1 MNKEKNKKG
10 KKILV
15 GATVGAGVAA
25 AIIIPPLLTK
35 YCNAK
40 SEIKQNK
47 KDIQELNYQIKKT
60 KNELESLK
68 ITLGEKDRL
77 IENLNASLKEEK
89 DKLNLARTK
98 LFLLVGSSDEN
109 FDFGSSGENALDNSI
124 VKDLHKNVAR
134 LTNDVR
140 SKEARIASL
149 EKELENLKSDYQVL
163 QTKLKQ
169 KEKENVDL
177 LNQIEAIIADNKQK
191 IALLNLEIAN
201 LQGENEEKDR
211 IIVEKEQEINQLNAN
226 IENLNALITEQEA
239 TIREKNANIATLTN
253 ERDANKQAFLN
264 SIIEYRQ
271 TIKNLV
277 NELGKIKQANKE
289 FVQSLFA
296 NYNDNLDTNDAS
308 LAEIAK
314 YTIGENG
321 YDTLLAN
328 GELTVFDGKVI
339 TLSERY
345 KDFNEIDENLQSSF
359 NDYLNLDDEQYKAFL
374 FDENNVKNDAFLA
387 QLQILNLLKE
397 KTNSNFNVLNEA
409 FAKML
414 ELNKERNQKTTEYL
428 NSLITQIETLTGE
441 KYNPTKDFGNNG
453 ENANGGVIQRL
464 KDKIT
469 NLENVV
475 SKAKSKLTEYVGSED
490 ENFDAGENGE
500 NSLENSLVYRLRK
513 EIEQKQ
519 NTLEEKDREI
529 QTKNSE
535 IENKTEQ
542 IQRLE
547 QEKTDLNSTIESQ
560 KEQIKQLENTKAEQT
575 RKIGELENRKTELER
590 ENAQKDE
597 SIRSLTQAKEAALAE
612 VEEWKRK
619 YNSANSELQSTNRT
633 LSTAKNKLYSLTGS
647 SDPNFNVG
655 TNGENAKS
663 GSLIYRLRQQI
674 SEKEARISTLN
685 KQVGDKE
692 KQNDEIIAMWNA
704 LNVKKIIFTRN
715 IYEAAGFFY
724 LKGFAWN
731 QLQNMF
737 IEKFEKLKKDPMSLD
752 TNFLAFDEKDIKG
765 SSQSKYGRNSLG
777 AHQRFEWKN
786 LITNFENIVLKS
798 NDFLISAKNFET
810 WKSKNENRESGYRGI
825 ENPFI
830 AKETNFTIYEDLN
843 NPLRIELNGHLHNK
857 KFNTYVDSIDEYK
870 EYVEDKFEKWKK
882 DQFNGYRYVEITQT
896 KVRQLVGIKGA
907 ELIFRESEIEIE
919 WEPTIQVVDKKIGSR
934 RELSFSLFWKPVVIK
949 NYAYN
954 DILQTYKLEKS
965 HANLMRVT
973 FLCPLC
979 KIIMLNRKDTFY
991 YMKKLI
997 DLSKQNIIC
1006 VKNNAENFR
1015 HFIIKESDDEIK
1027 RLHSNVSSKGCLEIN
1042 KYLYS

>member
-1 MNKEKNKKG
+1 MSKEKSKKG

-77 IENLNASLKEEK
+77 IENLNVSLKEEK

-109 FDFGSSGENALDNSI
+109 FDFGNNGENALENSI

-134 LTNDVR
+134 LTNDIR
-140 SKEARIASL
+140 SKEAKIASL
-149 EKELENLKSDYQVL
+149 EKELKNLKSDYQAL
-163 QTKLKQ
+163 QAKLKQ

-201 LQGENEEKDR
+201 LQGENERKDR
-211 IIVEKEQEINQLNAN
+211 IIAEKEQEINQLNAN
-226 IENLNALITEQEA
+226 IENLNALIAEQEA

-296 NYNDNLDTNDAS
+296 NYNENLDTNDAS

-321 YDTLLAN
+321 YDNLLTN

-339 TLSERY
+339 TLSEKY

-359 NDYLNLDDEQYKAFL
+359 NDYLNLDDEQYKGFL
-374 FDENNVKNDAFLA
+374 FDESNVKNDAFVA

-414 ELNKERNQKTTEYL
+414 ELNKERNEKTTKYL

-475 SKAKSKLTEYVGSED
+475 RKAKSKLTEYVGSED
-490 ENFDAGENGE
+490 ENFDPGENGE
-500 NSLENSLVYRLRK
+500 NSLENSLVYKLRTQIQ
-513 EIEQKQ
+513 EKQ
-519 NTLEEKDREI
+519 NLLEEKDREI

-535 IENKTEQ
+535 IENKIEQ

-547 QEKTDLNSTIESQ
+547 QEKTDLNNTIESQ

-575 RKIGELENRKTELER
+575 RKIEELESRKTELER

-597 SIRSLTQAKEAALAE
+597 SIRSLTQAKEAALRE

-619 YNSANSELQSTNRT
+619 YNSANSELDSTKRILSSTNST

-647 SDPNFNVG
+647 SDPSFNVG

-674 SEKEARISTLN
+674 QEKENKISTLSN
-685 KQVGDKE
+685 TVSTTE
-692 KQNDEIIAMWNA
+692 RMNDEITAMWNA
-704 LNVKKIIFTRN
+704 LNIKGVGERTVSRAVSGLF
-715 IYEAAGFFY
+715 YEAGY
-724 LKGFAWN
+724 QWTSLKERWKVNYKSEGWLAWN
-731 QLQNMF
+731 MDS
-737 IEKFEKLKKDPMSLD
+737 KG
-752 TNFLAFDEKDIKG
+752 LAFSPYEHNGNEWD
-765 SSQSKYGRNSLG
+765 YRNYWNTLRTSEYPTYF
-777 AHQRFEWKN
+777 QKW
-786 LITNFENIVLKS
+786 V
-798 NDFLISAKNFET
+798 
-810 WKSKNENRESGYRGI
+810 I
-825 ENPFI
+825 ENDSF
-830 AKETNFTIYEDLN
+830 KLSE
-843 NPLRIELNGHLHNK
+843 K
-857 KFNTYVDSIDEYK
+857 KFNAHYVKNAPEKVAQTNPFLAKQITFTFDKSLAVGSKTPLSINFDFR
-870 EYVEDKFEKWKK
+870 EDKKLVHSIEEYTELIKREYSKEA
-882 DQFNGYRYVEITQT
+882 DCIITKH
-896 KVRQLVGIKGA
+896 KVKQLVDRRIQTAYTFSQNGGIY
-907 ELIFRESEIEIE
+907 EFNFRESEIEIY
-919 WEPTIQVVDKKIGSR
+919 WEPKIDVSTKLEDGVYTA
-934 RELSFSLFWKPVVIK
+934 LTFNLYLVPTKVI
-949 NYAYN
+949 NPAYR
-954 DILQTYKLEKS
+954 DIVQTYAPWLVKEIGVDTEHWFTHFFYWMTNHYDSSDESLNYNQIFDKY
-965 HANLMRVT
+965 VGT
-973 FLCPLC
+973 VFL
-979 KIIMLNRKDTFY
+979 Y
-991 YMKKLI
+991 
-997 DLSKQNIIC
+997 
-1006 VKNNAENFR
+1006 
-1015 HFIIKESDDEIK
+1015 DEI
-1027 RLHSNVSSKGCLEIN
+1027 RLPQIPEWNEWLPNSILVNLK
-1042 KYLYS
+1042 